1 MPGPLR
7 ILILGSRGRLGAAL
21 ARSYAGEHEVTG
33 LGHAELDLL
42 RLDRITETLSR
53 HSFDVAI
60 NTAGIT
66 SVDECELRP
75 GDADKANALGPEVV
89 ARVCHE
95 RGARLIHIS
104 SDYVFRGDAH
114 SPRSETDEAEPVNL
128 YGHSKLRGEQ
138 LVLAACPSALVVRV
152 AWLFGRDK
160 DSFPDRIIKTALA
173 ADRVSAVSD
182 KWSSPTYAE
191 DLCGWLRP
199 LFMEHGDVSG
209 LLHLCNQGSP
219 SWCEYGQG
227 ALDIATGIGL
237 PLKARKVEPFSMR
250 GFAEFKAARPPFTA
264 LDTSRFT
271 ALTGIRPR
279 PWQEA
284 LAGHIRDRYGKL
296 AASR

>member
-1 MPGPLR
+1 MPGRLR

-21 ARSYAGEHEVTG
+21 ARNHAAEHDVTG
-33 LGHAELDLL
+33 LGHADLDLL
-42 RLDRITETLSR
+42 DLDHIAEKLGRF
-53 HSFDVAI
+53 SFDALI

-66 SVDECELRP
+66 SVDACEQQP
-75 GDADKANALGPEVV
+75 VDAEKANALGPEIV
-89 ARVCHE
+89 ARLCHE
-95 RGARLIHIS
+95 RKARLIHIS
-104 SDYVFRGDAH
+104 SDYVFRGDVKKL
-114 SPRSETDEAEPVNL
+114 RSETDAAEPVNA
-128 YGHSKLRGEQ
+128 YGRSKLHGEQ

-160 DSFPDRIIKTALA
+160 DSFPDRIIKTALK
-173 ADRVSAVSD
+173 DDKVSAVAD

-199 LFMEHGDVSG
+199 FFAEHRDASG
-209 LLHLCNQGSP
+209 LLHLCNQGAP

-227 ALDIATGIGL
+227 ALDIAADMGL
-237 PLKARKVEPFSMR
+237 PLRAKKVEPFSME

-271 ALTGIRPR
+271 ALTGMRPR

-284 LAGHIRDRYGKL
+284 LACHIRERYGKL
-296 AASR
+296 AKPA